1 MAGLLDFN
9 DPGTR
14 MGLGLLALG
23 QMPRNQGFQGLMGL
37 MASQDDAARM
47 KADTEWKQEK
57 ANRERQQWQAQDA
70 AAQQAARVQAAIPGL
85 FGVTTQGSVSIPE
98 QDGVP
103 FVSQGVK
110 VDQPSMRTRGF
121 DVQRAL
127 ELQMTPEQI
136 QKYYELSNLGR
147 QEVTRTVEGM
157 ENGRPV
163 TLQYDKYGQ
172 PVGRGVEQWKAPVQ
186 VNRGDRVDFVSPVT
200 MQQQGTFGINMSPS
214 ERDASARGWAGN
226 NLARQRLEFDMG
238 GGADVG
244 PGQAGMVRQFGKPPT
259 GYRWKQDG
267 TLEAIPGGPTDI
279 KAGEL
284 GAKAEQ
290 RKAAAVGA
298 AENVLSAVSDARKLV
313 GINTA
318 GVGSSLAAIPGT
330 DARDLQS
337 KLETIKANLGFDRL
351 QQMREQSPTGGALGA
366 VAVQELTA
374 LQSTVA
380 SLDQG
385 QSRAEL
391 KKSLEKIERH
401 YNNWLE
407 TTQGNAPNK
416 PENTGGASG
425 SWGDKPIPQAAIND
439 LKMRG
444 PRAKA
449 QFDEVFGA
457 GAAERVLG
465 GR

>member
-57 ANRERQQWQAQDA
+57 ANRERQQWHAQDA

-147 QEVTRTVEGM
+147 QEVARTVEGM

>member
-136 QKYYELSNLGR
+136 RQYYELSNLGR
-147 QEVTRTVEGM
+147 PEVARTVAGM

-172 PVGRGVEQWKAPVQ
+172 PVGRGVEQWQAPVQ

-214 ERDASARGWAGN
+214 ERDASARGWASAMDKANSGDN
-226 NLARQRLEFDMG
+226 GYTFNAQLG
-238 GGADVG
+238 GYV
-244 PGQAGMVRQFGKPPT
+244 PKT
-259 GYRWKQDG
+259 
-267 TLEAIPGGPTDI
+267 PGGQFVPLGGVP
-279 KAGEL
+279 AGGQKLTESEAKNSLYL
-284 GAKAEQ
+284 G
-290 RKAAAVGA
+290 
-298 AENVLSAVSDARKLV
+298 
-313 GINTA
+313 
-318 GVGSSLAAIPGT
+318 
-330 DARDLQS
+330 
-337 KLETIKANLGFDRL
+337 
-351 QQMREQSPTGGALGA
+351 QMREASAELAGPKARGAGPVGVAMTGSPITNWAAPEAAQIAGQAQRQWAEAYLRAKTGAAATAGEVENNIRTYFPVVGDDAATVKRKNIARAAAERDMELPAGRGVGRVGGA
-366 VAVQELTA
+366 
-374 LQSTVA
+374 
-380 SLDQG
+380 QG
-385 QSRAEL
+385 S
-391 KKSLEKIERH
+391 
-401 YNNWLE
+401 WD
-407 TTQGNAPNK
+407 AP
-416 PENTGGASG
+416 PAASG
-425 SWGDKPIPQAAIND
+425 GVQREFSMLPNA
-439 LKMRG
+439 
-444 PRAKA
+444 A
-449 QFDEVFGA
+449 QFDGKRMRAPDGTVYRSRNGQWAKE
-457 GAAERVLG
+457 
-465 GR
+465 

>member
-57 ANRERQQWQAQDA
+57 ANRERQEWQAQDA

-136 QKYYELSNLGR
+136 QKYYELSNIGR
-147 QEVTRTVEGM
+147 QEVARTVEGM

-244 PGQAGMVRQFGKPPT
+244 PGQAGMVRQFGKPPA

-290 RKAAAVGA
+290 RKAAAAGA
-298 AENVLSAVSDARKLV
+298 AENVLSAVSDARNLV

-391 KKSLEKIERH
+391 NKSLEKIERH

>member
-1 MAGLLDFN
+1 MGLLDSIFN
-9 DPGTR
+9 TPEGR

-23 QMPRNQGFQGLMGL
+23 QMPKSQGFPGLMGL

-127 ELQMTPEQI
+127 EMQMTPEQI

-147 QEVTRTVEGM
+147 QEVARTVEGM

-214 ERDASARGWAGN
+214 ERDAAARGWASN
-226 NLARQRLEFDMG
+226 NIAQQRLAFDQG

-244 PGQAGMVRQFGKPPT
+244 PGQAGMVRQFGKPPA

-290 RKAAAVGA
+290 RKAAAAGA
-298 AENVLSAVSDARKLV
+298 AENVLSAVSDARNLV

-391 KKSLEKIERH
+391 KKSLEKIDRH
-401 YNNWLE
+401 YNNWLK
-407 TTQGNAPNK
+407 TTQGNA
-416 PENTGGASG
+416 GGASG
-425 SWGDKPIPQAAIND
+425 EWSGGAKPATS
-439 LKMRG
+439 
-444 PRAKA
+444 AKT
-449 QFDEVFGA
+449 VVKTGMY
-457 GAAERVLG
+457 G
-465 GR
+465 GRKVVQYSDGSVSYAD

>member
-37 MASQDDAARM
+37 LASQDHAAQA
-47 KADTEWKQEK
+47 KADAEWKQEK

-147 QEVTRTVEGM
+147 QEVARTVEGM

-214 ERDASARGWAGN
+214 ERDASARGWASN
-226 NLARQRLEFDMG
+226 NVAQQRLAMDKANSGDNGYTFNAQLG
-238 GGADVG
+238 GYV
-244 PGQAGMVRQFGKPPT
+244 PKT
-259 GYRWKQDG
+259 
-267 TLEAIPGGPTDI
+267 PGGQFVPLGGVP
-279 KAGEL
+279 AGGQKLTESEAKHSLYL
-284 GAKAEQ
+284 G
-290 RKAAAVGA
+290 
-298 AENVLSAVSDARKLV
+298 
-313 GINTA
+313 
-318 GVGSSLAAIPGT
+318 
-330 DARDLQS
+330 
-337 KLETIKANLGFDRL
+337 
-351 QQMREQSPTGGALGA
+351 QMREASAELAGPKARGAGPVGVAMTGSPITNWAAPEAAQIAGQAQRQWAESYLRAKTGAAATAGEVENNIRTYFPVVGDDAATVKRKNIARAAAERDMELPAGRGVGRVGGA
-366 VAVQELTA
+366 
-374 LQSTVA
+374 
-380 SLDQG
+380 QG
-385 QSRAEL
+385 S
-391 KKSLEKIERH
+391 
-401 YNNWLE
+401 WD
-407 TTQGNAPNK
+407 AP
-416 PENTGGASG
+416 PAASG
-425 SWGDKPIPQAAIND
+425 GVQREFSMLPNA
-439 LKMRG
+439 
-444 PRAKA
+444 A
-449 QFDEVFGA
+449 QFDGKRMRAPDGTVYRSRNGQWAKE
-457 GAAERVLG
+457 
-465 GR
+465 

>member
-1 MAGLLDFN
+1 MAGLLDSIFN
-9 DPGTR
+9 SPEGR

-147 QEVTRTVEGM
+147 QEVARTVEGM

-172 PVGRGVEQWKAPVQ
+172 PVGRGVEQWKSPVQ

-214 ERDASARGWAGN
+214 ERDASARGWAGQK
-226 NLARQRLEFDMG
+226 LAREKFAIEQQQG
-238 GGADVG
+238 
-244 PGQAGMVRQFGKPPT
+244 GKPTFNADAGGFIYQPSPSNPQ
-259 GYRWKQDG
+259 GAIVPLQGFQKPLNDVQSKALLFG
-267 TLEAIPGGPTDI
+267 TRMQESDKVINDLNRQGKSFSTPWANAGFGIGGIVNMVNSESAQMLDQ
-279 KAGEL
+279 
-284 GAKAEQ
+284 AKRDFINATLRRES
-290 RKAAAVGA
+290 GA
-298 AENVLSAVSDARKLV
+298 AIAESEFTNAEKQYFPQIGDSPKVIEQKAR
-313 GINTA
+313 NRA
-318 GVGSSLAAIPGT
+318 LAAQGVLAEVPKGAPGL
-330 DARDLQS
+330 R
-337 KLETIKANLGFDRL
+337 
-351 QQMREQSPTGGALGA
+351 TGGATGSFDA
-366 VAVQELTA
+366 TRAPMKGQVVQGYMFNGGDPGD
-374 LQSTVA
+374 QSNW
-380 SLDQG
+380 
-385 QSRAEL
+385 
-391 KKSLEKIERH
+391 EK
-401 YNNWLE
+401 
-407 TTQGNAPNK
+407 Q
-416 PENTGGASG
+416 
-425 SWGDKPIPQAAIND
+425 
-439 LKMRG
+439 
-444 PRAKA
+444 
-449 QFDEVFGA
+449 
-457 GAAERVLG
+457 
-465 GR
+465 

>member
-136 QKYYELSNLGR
+136 QKYYDLSNLGR
-147 QEVTRTVEGM
+147 QEVARTVEGM

-244 PGQAGMVRQFGKPPT
+244 PGQAGMVRQFGKPPA

-290 RKAAAVGA
+290 RKAAAAGA

-407 TTQGNAPNK
+407 TTRGNAPNK

>member
-37 MASQDDAARM
+37 LASQDHAAQA
-47 KADTEWKQEK
+47 KADAEWKQEK

-136 QKYYELSNLGR
+136 QKYYELTNLGR
-147 QEVTRTVEGM
+147 QEVARTVEGM

-200 MQQQGTFGINMSPS
+200 LQQQGSFGVNMSPS
-214 ERDASARGWAGN
+214 ERDASARGWASN

-244 PGQAGMVRQFGKPPT
+244 PGQAGMVRQFGKPPA

-267 TLEAIPGGPTDI
+267 SLEAIPGGPTDI
-279 KAGEL
+279 KAGEA

-290 RKAAAVGA
+290 RKLAAAGA
-298 AENVLSAVSDARKLV
+298 ADNVLSAVQDASKLV

-318 GVGSSLAAIPGT
+318 GVGSSLASIPGT
-330 DARDLQS
+330 DARDLS
-337 KLETIKANLGFDRL
+337 AKLETIKANLGFDRL
-351 QQMREQSPTGGALGA
+351 QQMRDMSPTGGALGA

-385 QSRAEL
+385 QSRGEL
-391 KKSLEKIERH
+391 KKSLNKIETH
-401 YNNWLE
+401 YNNWLK
-407 TTQGNAPNK
+407 TVNGAATNK
-416 PENTGGASG
+416 PQNTGGASG
-425 SWGDKPIPQAAIND
+425 GWGSDANGKP
-439 LKMRG
+439 
-444 PRAKA
+444 AKT
-449 QFDEVFGA
+449 VVKTGMY
-457 GAAERVLG
+457 G
-465 GR
+465 GRKVVQYSDGTVDYAN

>member
-1 MAGLLDFN
+1 MGLLDSIFN
-9 DPGTR
+9 TPEGR

-23 QMPRNQGFQGLMGL
+23 QMPKSQGMPGLMGL
-37 MASQDDAARM
+37 MASQDDAARV

-57 ANRERQQWQAQDA
+57 ANRERQEWEMKDA
-70 AAQQAARVQAAIPGL
+70 AAKARAAQQAAIPGL
-85 FGVTTQGSVSIPE
+85 FGAGAEGGVS
-98 QDGVP
+98 
-103 FVSQGVK
+103 
-110 VDQPSMRTRGF
+110 GF
-121 DVQRAL
+121 DVRRAI
-127 ELQMTPEQI
+127 ELGMDPEAI
-136 QKYYELSNLGR
+136 QKWAEVTNVGR
-147 QEVTRTVEGM
+147 QKVARTVDGTDEQ
-157 ENGRPV
+157 GRPV
-163 TLQYDKYGQ
+163 TYQVDDFGQ
-172 PVGRGVEQWKAPVQ
+172 RVGEGIGQWKAPLTINQ
-186 VNRGDRVDFVSPVT
+186 GDRTTLLNPAT
-200 MQQQGTFGINMSPS
+200 MQTMGSLGINMSPS
-214 ERDASARGWAGN
+214 DRDASARGWAGN

-244 PGQAGMVRQFGKPPT
+244 PGQAGMVRQFGKPPA

-290 RKAAAVGA
+290 RKAAAAGA
-298 AENVLSAVSDARKLV
+298 AENVLSAVSDARNLV

-391 KKSLEKIERH
+391 KKSLEKIDRH
-401 YNNWLE
+401 YNNWLK
-407 TTQGNAPNK
+407 TTQGNA
-416 PENTGGASG
+416 GGASG
-425 SWGDKPIPQAAIND
+425 EWSGGAKPATS
-439 LKMRG
+439 
-444 PRAKA
+444 AKT
-449 QFDEVFGA
+449 VVKTGMY
-457 GAAERVLG
+457 G
-465 GR
+465 GRKVVQYSDGSVSYAD